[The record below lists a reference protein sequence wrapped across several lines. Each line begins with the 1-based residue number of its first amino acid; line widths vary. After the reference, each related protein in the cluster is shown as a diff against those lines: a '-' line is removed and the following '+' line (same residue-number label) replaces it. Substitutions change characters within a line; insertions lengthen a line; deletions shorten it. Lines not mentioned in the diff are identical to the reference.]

1 VGHAISNNYIT
12 LCSLYRSLRN
22 NTYTYYTCL
31 INDNTNLSTTV
42 PVLGRQN
49 LPEINPLQL
58 ELILQHLKLIA
69 LNKIPLRETYC
80 VTKYLHLAA
89 TLLSGF

>member
-1 VGHAISNNYIT
+1 MFFVPCVT
-12 LCSLYRSLRN
+12 Q
-22 NTYTYYTCL
+22 YYTSF
-31 INDNTNLSTTV
+31 INDITLSTTA
-42 PVLGRQN
+42 PVVGWQN

-58 ELILQHLKLIA
+58 ELILQHFKLIA
-69 LNKIPLRETYC
+69 LNKIVLRETYC